1 MITKVARINFPM
13 DDDLHRRAKKA
24 AIDMGIPLRKFIAL
38 AVEKQVEQVER
49 GEAVPEARD
58 EPQA

>member
-38 AVEKQVEQVER
+38 AVQKQVEQVES
-49 GEAVPEARD
+49 GEIPED
-58 EPQA
+58 EAEQ